1 METIYKSKNN
11 AGGQRP
17 QRARF
22 NYRAPRPVTATTN
35 QPTNFVAPIM
45 PTPPALPSQTRPA
58 IQRPHPQQNR
68 PQNQPRPQRQFQPR
82 RPAQPTQL
90 QPRPSVQIISHPQP
104 RAPQPISAQQLP
116 HQKLKV
122 IPLGGQ
128 EEVGRNMTIFEYGQ
142 DIIILDMGLQFP
154 EEDMPGIDYIIPNIT
169 YLKGKE
175 ANIRAVIFSHG
186 HLDHIGAAPILLKR
200 LNYPTIVGR
209 NLTLEMVKDR
219 LEDNDKG
226 STTHLKTILIK
237 EITDSFTFGA
247 FSVSFFKV
255 EHSIM
260 DAVGTIIKTP
270 EGTIIHPGDWTME
283 KDEQGNPLVDYRHLS
298 KLPRPTMLMLESLG
312 VVDVRPS
319 ATSVEMKK
327 NLTNLIANA
336 PGRIIIGTFSSQI
349 ERIAWIFEIATQLK
363 KKVALDGYS
372 MKNNVEIAHKL
383 GYIKIGKDVL
393 IKISQIDNYP
403 DNRVL
408 VICTGSQGEGN
419 AVLSRIIE
427 GEHKNLKLRKTDTVV
442 LSSSIIPGNER
453 TIQRLKDNLYRICD
467 NVIHGTIMDIH
478 VSGHGNR
485 EDLGNMLKM
494 INPDYFMPIYANHY
508 MLKEAAKLAKEIGMR
523 EEQIFVADN
532 GQVLEMFKGKVTLT
546 DTKVMTDYV
555 MVDGSG
561 IGDISEVVLRDRRA
575 MSEEGMLVI
584 IATID
589 KKDGR
594 LMGSPD
600 IISRGFVYM
609 KENKELIENVR
620 AKVKKIIKDLS
631 NAANQDNENNLRN
644 ELREKVGQFL
654 FSKTQ
659 RKPMVLPVIINI

>member
-1 METIYKSKNN
+1 MEEIYKSKNN
-11 AGGQRP
+11 SGGQRP
-17 QRARF
+17 QRSRP
-22 NYRAPRPVTATTN
+22 NYQNNRP
-35 QPTNFVAPIM
+35 PT
-45 PTPPALPSQTRPA
+45 QRPA
-58 IQRPHPQQNR
+58 TNVGPNQGPITNR
-68 PQNQPRPQRQFQPR
+68 PQVQNPNNQN
-82 RPAQPTQL
+82 PTY
-90 QPRPSVQIISHPQP
+90 RPSVQTVRQGTIQN
-104 RAPQPISAQQLP
+104 RPIPNQARLPMSAQPKPPAPVVARQHSPIQLHQLP
-116 HQKLKV
+116 HQKLKI

-128 EEVGRNMTIFEYGQ
+128 EEVGRNMTIFEYGK
-142 DIIILDMGLQFP
+142 DIIIIDMGLQFP
-154 EEDMPGIDYIIPNIT
+154 EEDMPGIDYIVPNVA

-186 HLDHIGAAPILLKR
+186 HLDHIGAAPILLKK

-219 LEDNDKG
+219 VEDHDKG
-226 STTHLKTILIK
+226 SASNLKTILIK
-237 EITDSFTFGA
+237 DLNDTFSFGA
-247 FSVSFFKV
+247 FNISFFQV

-260 DAVGTIIKTP
+260 DAVGIIIKTP

-283 KDEQGNPLVDYRHLS
+283 KDEQGNPLLDYRHLS

-312 VVDVRPS
+312 AIDVRPS
-319 ATSVEMKK
+319 ASSIETKK

-349 ERIAWIFEIATQLK
+349 ERIAWIFEIATALK

-383 GYIKIGKDVL
+383 GYIKIGKEVL
-393 IKISQIDNYP
+393 IKINQIDNYP
-403 DNRVL
+403 ENRVVVL
-408 VICTGSQGEGN
+408 CTGSQGEGN
-419 AVLSRIIE
+419 AVLSRIID
-427 GEHKNLKLRKTDTVV
+427 GDHKNLKLRKNDTVV

-453 TIQRLKDNLYRICD
+453 TIQRLKDNLYRLCD
-467 NVIHGTIMDIH
+467 NVIHGSIMDIH

-485 EDLGNMLKM
+485 EDLANMLKM
-494 INPDYFMPIYANHY
+494 VNPDYFMPIYANHY

-523 EEQIFVADN
+523 EEQVFVVDN
-532 GQVLEMFKGKVTLT
+532 GQVLEMFKGQATLT
-546 DTKVMTDYV
+546 DAKVMTDYV

-589 KKDGR
+589 KNDGR
-594 LMGSPD
+594 LIGSPD

-620 AKVKKIIKDLS
+620 TKVKKMIKDLS
-631 NAANQDNENNLRN
+631 NTTNPDNENNLKN
-644 ELREKVGQFL
+644 ELREKISQFL
-654 FSKTQ
+654 FSKTH
-659 RKPMVLPVIINI
+659 RKPMILPVIINI